1 MKKTTQTSN
10 ITTGEKVV
18 IGTGITGLLVAATL
32 GANFLFNTKKGK
44 QSLKHIKSWAFK
56 MKGEVLEKL
65 EKTKDIS
72 ESAYAQLIDQL
83 GEKYKKA
90 KGMTVEEVAEIATEL
105 KSQWKKVHAE
115 VKKTLKE
122 ADAKS
127 KPKSKKSAKPAAP
140 KVVSA
145 KVVAPKSK

>member
-1 MKKTTQTSN
+1 MKNTTQTSK
-10 ITTGEKVV
+10 ITTAEKVA

-56 MKGEVLEKL
+56 MKGEVLERL
-65 EKTKDIS
+65 EKAKDIS
-72 ESAYAQLIDQL
+72 EVTYAQVIDEL

-90 KGMTVEEVAEIATEL
+90 KGMTVEEVAEIVAEL
-105 KSQWKKVHAE
+105 KGQWKKVQAE
-115 VKKTLKE
+115 VKKTIKE

-127 KPKSKKSAKPAAP
+127 KKTAKPKSKIASTKVSAP
-140 KVVSA
+140 KA
-145 KVVAPKSK
+145 K

>member
-1 MKKTTQTSN
+1 MKNTTQTSK
-10 ITTGEKVV
+10 ITTGEKVA

-56 MKGEVLEKL
+56 MKGEVLERL
-65 EKTKDIS
+65 EKAKDIS
-72 ESAYAQLIDQL
+72 EVTYAQVIDEL

-105 KSQWKKVHAE
+105 KGQWKKIHAE

-127 KPKSKKSAKPAAP
+127 KPKSKAVSKKVSTP
-140 KVVSA
+140 KV
-145 KVVAPKSK
+145 K

>member
-1 MKKTTQTSN
+1 MKNTTPKTTA
-10 ITTGEKVV
+10 GEKLA

-56 MKGEVLEKL
+56 MKGEILEKL
-65 EKTKDIS
+65 EKAKEMS
-72 ESAYAQLIDQL
+72 EEKYQTLVDEL

-90 KGMTVEEVAEIATEL
+90 KGMTLEEVTEATQEL
-105 KSQWKKVHAE
+105 KSQWKKIHAE
-115 VKKTLKE
+115 IKKTMKE

-127 KPKSKKSAKPAAP
+127 KKAKTSKPKT
-140 KVVSA
+140 VSA
-145 KVVAPKSK
+145 KITTAKTK

>member
-1 MKKTTQTSN
+1 MKNKTQTSN
-10 ITTGEKVV
+10 LSTSEKVA

-65 EKTKDIS
+65 EKAKDIS
-72 ESAYAQLIDQL
+72 EGTYAQIIDEL

-105 KSQWKKVHAE
+105 KGQWKKIHAE

-127 KPKSKKSAKPAAP
+127 KKTIKVSAP
-140 KVVSA
+140 K
-145 KVVAPKSK
+145 KK